1 MEYVASF
8 TTTASV
14 AAVEPFVASLDRYPS
29 WLGII
34 NSVRP
39 LDADDGRPA
48 WAVELRARLGPLA
61 RSKRLRMVCTADETG
76 PRDRRR
82 WVFERTEL
90 DGRPHSAWVLEVTL
104 DRSGPPAAK
113 ERQPKLTQLEMQLR
127 YDGSMWGPVLER
139 LLRDEVDKSIPRLRQ
154 LVEN

>member
-1 MEYVASF
+1 MEYVASL
-8 TTTASV
+8 TTPASV

-34 NSVRP
+34 NSVKA
-39 LDADDGRPA
+39 LDPDDGRPA

-61 RSKRLRMVCTADETG
+61 RSKRLRMLCTIDEAG
-76 PRDRRR
+76 PRDTRR
-82 WVFERTEL
+82 WVFERAEV
-90 DGRPHSAWVLEVTL
+90 DGRPHSAWVLEATL
-104 DRSGPPAAK
+104 SSSGSAAAK
-113 ERQPKLTQLEMQLR
+113 AKQPKLTRLEMQLR

-154 LVEN
+154 LVEA